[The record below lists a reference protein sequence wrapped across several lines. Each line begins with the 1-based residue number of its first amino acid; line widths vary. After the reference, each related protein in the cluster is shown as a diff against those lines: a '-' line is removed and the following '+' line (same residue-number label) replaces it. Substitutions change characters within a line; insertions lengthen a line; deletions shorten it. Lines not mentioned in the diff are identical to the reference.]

1 MSQMVDAALKPAV
14 KAYSLQSIC
23 FKFLQDF
30 VSLGSASLMR
40 HIVLC
45 VISCRPTYEGLFCSF

>member
-1 MSQMVDAALKPAV
+1 MVDAALKPAV
-14 KAYSLQSIC
+14 KPNSLESIC

-45 VISCRPTYEGLFCSF
+45 VISCRPTY